1 MTLVICRAKPK
12 VKRSNKWPALRKQWL
27 KDHPCCAVCN
37 SRKRCVPHHKLPVH
51 KYPSL
56 ELEPNNLV
64 TLCEGD
70 GVNCHFL
77 FGHLGDWRSWNFQI
91 VDDVDLWRK
100 KLEQRPD
107 DN

>member
-1 MTLVICRAKPK
+1 
-12 VKRSNKWPALRKQWL
+12 
-27 KDHPCCAVCN
+27 
-37 SRKRCVPHHKLPVH
+37 
-51 KYPSL
+51 L